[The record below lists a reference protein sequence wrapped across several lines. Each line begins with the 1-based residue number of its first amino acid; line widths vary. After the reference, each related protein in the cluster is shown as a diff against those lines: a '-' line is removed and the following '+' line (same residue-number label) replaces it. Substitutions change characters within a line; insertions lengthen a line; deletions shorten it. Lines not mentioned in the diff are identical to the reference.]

1 MQAMSP
7 TFVSLIRLNFIV
19 PIFYFV
25 RYSVVLIIMITL
37 MISTKQYV
45 GDPIAC
51 MPPPHFTESMVEYTN
66 HLCWVGKTDI
76 MLFV

>member
-1 MQAMSP
+1 M
-7 TFVSLIRLNFIV
+7 
-19 PIFYFV
+19 
-25 RYSVVLIIMITL
+25 VLIIMITL